1 MMMDMMDMQKKTMK
15 GMNPADRK
23 EMMMEID
30 RMRDRMGKMMSDMR
44 DMMMKGMMGPAPVEP
59 GKEESGK
66 EEPKKDA
73 PAKEEAPQSDP
84 HKH

>member
-1 MMMDMMDMQKKTMK
+1 MMMDMMSMQKKMMK

-44 DMMMKGMMGPAPVEP
+44 GMMMKGMMEPASVEP
-59 GKEESGK
+59 GK

-73 PAKEEAPQSDP
+73 PAKEDTPQSDP

>member
-1 MMMDMMDMQKKTMK
+1 MMMDMMDMQKKMMK

-23 EMMMEID
+23 EMMREID

-44 DMMMKGMMGPAPVEP
+44 GMMMKGMMGPAPVEP

-73 PAKEEAPQSDP
+73 PAKEETPQSDP